1 MPWALGCG
9 APVGVLLPPVDPF
22 GFVLTFISS
31 VSRASSHFSL
41 RPPSSSPF
49 RQAMTSAAALGVAV
63 VMNPCPSE
71 KPPRWSSWGVWR
83 GGEVVD
89 ALLSYSDA
97 LVLNP
102 VFAQDLLELRVVVR
116 EGQFGEE

>member
-1 MPWALGCG
+1 M
-9 APVGVLLPPVDPF
+9 
-22 GFVLTFISS
+22 
-31 VSRASSHFSL
+31 
-41 RPPSSSPF
+41 
-49 RQAMTSAAALGVAV
+49 
-63 VMNPCPSE
+63 
-71 KPPRWSSWGVWR
+71 WR